1 MTDTPDP
8 SDTAPQEPEQP
19 AAQADTPPATEGI
32 SDAWFGAV
40 IWVTIIIGVLYFS
53 LFSGQF
59 DVLLNVSG
67 TDPLVAEGVV
77 TNEGAPV
84 GSGTIH
90 VQVEEPQGERLLTS
104 AVADVSQKGT
114 FRVELRRTQPTTT
127 LDEGLRVQAIYRG
140 RTTSGDNESKSLKG
154 ASIVY
159 VNTTPPWSMN
169 WGSGALLIVLIGLVV
184 LFTGPLPPPKARI
197 LFGVTYVVT
206 FSARVIPI
214 VLTIAASRSPSLIN
228 TMRRAPVGII
238 NAKAK
243 GLEESQWLVNIGR
256 SVNQVLD
263 GGVRRWR
270 PFAAGRNEDRGALS
284 STHFRVNCFGAGGC
298 SDKYSRRC
306 TRCSS

>member
-19 AAQADTPPATEGI
+19 AAQADTPPATKGI

-53 LFSGQF
+53 LFSGQV

-104 AVADVSQKGT
+104 AVADVSPKGT

-140 RTTSGDNESKSLKG
+140 RTTSGDNES
-154 ASIVY
+154 
-159 VNTTPPWSMN
+159 
-169 WGSGALLIVLIGLVV
+169 
-184 LFTGPLPPPKARI
+184 
-197 LFGVTYVVT
+197 
-206 FSARVIPI
+206 
-214 VLTIAASRSPSLIN
+214 
-228 TMRRAPVGII
+228 
-238 NAKAK
+238 
-243 GLEESQWLVNIGR
+243 
-256 SVNQVLD
+256 
-263 GGVRRWR
+263 
-270 PFAAGRNEDRGALS
+270 
-284 STHFRVNCFGAGGC
+284 
-298 SDKYSRRC
+298 
-306 TRCSS
+306 